1 MEVIN
6 IGEKSSS
13 LNSFVAQ
20 LRDKT
25 LQKDSLRFRTNLNRL
40 GQIFGYE
47 ISKTLDSKE
56 RDVVTP
62 LGTARL
68 SVPDEQIVVATIM
81 RAGLPLHEGILSCF
95 DAAENAFVAAYRKYD
110 SEGTF
115 HIHTEYCTCPDLVG
129 KTVILCDT
137 MLATGSSIDVAYQV
151 LLKEGGK
158 FAKLHLVCPFASV
171 QAIAYLSKIMP
182 ENTTLWVAAI
192 DPELT
197 SHSYIVPGLGE
208 AGDLCYGPKL

>member
-56 RDVVTP
+56 KGRCDSARHSP
-62 LGTARL
+62 SQRAGRADRGRHHHACGTAA
-68 SVPDEQIVVATIM
+68 P
-81 RAGLPLHEGILSCF
+81 
-95 DAAENAFVAAYRKYD
+95 
-110 SEGTF
+110 
-115 HIHTEYCTCPDLVG
+115 
-129 KTVILCDT
+129 
-137 MLATGSSIDVAYQV
+137 
-151 LLKEGGK
+151 
-158 FAKLHLVCPFASV
+158 
-171 QAIAYLSKIMP
+171 
-182 ENTTLWVAAI
+182 
-192 DPELT
+192 
-197 SHSYIVPGLGE
+197 
-208 AGDLCYGPKL
+208 

>member
-6 IGEKSSS
+6 IGEKSSV

-47 ISKTLDSKE
+47 ISRTLASKE
-56 RDVVTP
+56 REVVTP
-62 LGTARL
+62 LGTTRL

-95 DAAENAFVAAYRKYD
+95 DAAENAFVAAYR
-110 SEGTF
+110 
-115 HIHTEYCTCPDLVG
+115 
-129 KTVILCDT
+129 
-137 MLATGSSIDVAYQV
+137 
-151 LLKEGGK
+151 
-158 FAKLHLVCPFASV
+158 
-171 QAIAYLSKIMP
+171 
-182 ENTTLWVAAI
+182 
-192 DPELT
+192 
-197 SHSYIVPGLGE
+197 
-208 AGDLCYGPKL
+208 